1 MTLRLCGFHG
11 ASRPR
16 AACGSLRV
24 GLVWLLAAIG
34 TAPAL
39 AQTDIET
46 VLYNF
51 DMTTGGEPYGS
62 LLRDP
67 AGNLY
72 GTALEGGTHGQG
84 VVYELDT
91 AGNYTVLHTFT
102 GGADG
107 GEPQAG
113 VIRDAAANLYGT
125 TSSGGTAGG
134 GTVFKLDTSGNE
146 TVLYNFTGGADG
158 GSPSAGVIR
167 DAAGNLYGTTFFGGG
182 SHSNAGVVFKVDP
195 SGLETVLHTF
205 TGGAD
210 GGRPAAGVVRD
221 PAGNLYGTAEWGGA
235 GGHGVVYKLDTAG
248 REKVLHNFTGG
259 ADGGDPIAGVIRDPD
274 GNLYGTTN
282 KGGTNGGRGVVYKVD
297 AAGQQTVLLSFGGGS
312 SGYYPIAGVIR
323 DQAGN
328 LFGTTLWGG
337 PQWGGYGVVFKL
349 DMSGQETVLYSFAA
363 DGANP
368 NGGVIAGTDGDLYG
382 TAGGGTYG
390 FGVVFEL
397 KPQ

>member
-1 MTLRLCGFHG
+1 MTMTLRLCGFHG

-182 SHSNAGVVFKVDP
+182 SH
-195 SGLETVLHTF
+195 
-205 TGGAD
+205 
-210 GGRPAAGVVRD
+210 
-221 PAGNLYGTAEWGGA
+221 
-235 GGHGVVYKLDTAG
+235 
-248 REKVLHNFTGG
+248 
-259 ADGGDPIAGVIRDPD
+259 
-274 GNLYGTTN
+274 
-282 KGGTNGGRGVVYKVD
+282 
-297 AAGQQTVLLSFGGGS
+297 
-312 SGYYPIAGVIR
+312 
-323 DQAGN
+323 
-328 LFGTTLWGG
+328 
-337 PQWGGYGVVFKL
+337 
-349 DMSGQETVLYSFAA
+349 
-363 DGANP
+363 
-368 NGGVIAGTDGDLYG
+368 
-382 TAGGGTYG
+382 
-390 FGVVFEL
+390 
-397 KPQ
+397 